1 MKRKCF
7 SKTDFFL
14 IAAVLLIVLAFWLPS
29 LFGNGDVTAEV
40 TVNGETVLKL
50 DLQKI
55 DAPREFPLDNGVVL
69 LAEKQSIR
77 VLSAD
82 CPDALCVQAGALSR
96 AGEVAVCVPNQ
107 TVVAL
112 HTADGQSD
120 PDAITY

>member
-14 IAAVLLIVLAFWLPS
+14 IAAVLLIALAFWLPS

-40 TVNGETVLKL
+40 TVDGETVLKL
-50 DLQKI
+50 DLQTI

-82 CPDALCVQAGALSR
+82 CPDELCVQAGALSR

-112 HTADGQSD
+112 HTADRQSE